1 MHKEKEKIIIV
12 GAGIGG
18 LVSSLLLSDQG
29 MDVVVIDKNKEVGGK
44 LRSIPSEDGPIDAGP
59 TVLTLID
66 IFVEIFSQAKL
77 DIFNELDLFKDPYL
91 ARHWWPDGTKLD
103 LFCDH
108 NRNLE
113 NIESVF
119 GSQSASD
126 FNFFHKDCKKLFNS
140 FDKSLLKNKLPTIF
154 FTKPSFLKNIHNIVR
169 ILGKPSTFSQKLSR
183 YFEEPKLKQL
193 FGRYATYV
201 GASPFNSPSILQLI
215 WFAEFSGVWRVK
227 GGLHKLALCIKNI
240 AEDRGVNFV
249 LEEEA
254 EKILTDGKR
263 IKGVALKNGAKLD
276 SNFLIFNGDP
286 RGIAKGNLGNDVSQI
301 LSRSSVEPRSLSA
314 YVWSF
319 AAKPKGKNLV
329 HHNVFFNQDY
339 SDEFKKISSGRI
351 SEDPTLYVC
360 AQEQSIKNNKNQRYE
375 IIINAPPVSLNKISD
390 KEEYDLC
397 KEITFQK
404 LKKMGLTFHPEPTT
418 KNLTTPANF
427 ETLCPGADG
436 SLYGLNPQKMM
447 STFQRP
453 TTKTKIK
460 GLYLTGGGVHPG
472 PGLPMA
478 ALSGKHAAEMIKKD
492 LALT

>member
-1 MHKEKEKIIIV
+1 M
-12 GAGIGG
+12 
-18 LVSSLLLSDQG
+18 L
-29 MDVVVIDKNKEVGGK
+29 
-44 LRSIPSEDGPIDAGP
+44 
-59 TVLTLID
+59 
-66 IFVEIFSQAKL
+66 L
-77 DIFNELDLFKDPYL
+77 DIPLDVQK
-91 ARHWWPDGTKLD
+91 A
-103 LFCDH
+103 
-108 NRNLE
+108 E
-113 NIESVF
+113 VNIESLF

-140 FDKSLLKNKLPTIF
+140 FDKSLLKNKLPIIF

-169 ILGKPSTFSQKLSR
+169 ILGNPSTFSKKLDR
-183 YFEEPKLKQL
+183 YFDEPKLKQL

-263 IKGVALKNGAKLD
+263 IKGVALKNGTKLD

-360 AQEQSIKNNKNQRYE
+360 AQEQSTKNKKNQRFE